1 MTAAHDD
8 ITITEFIMDDYPVV
22 HVLWQRG
29 DLWMRPSDG
38 PDATLLKLTRDQ
50 E

>member
-1 MTAAHDD
+1 MPTDRND
-8 ITITEFIMDDYPVV
+8 FTIAEFTMDDYPVI

-38 PDATLLKLTRDQ
+38 PEATPLEGR
-50 E
+50 